1 MNAWPLRPLHRLPGP
16 PYILLVDAGE
26 TCYPR
31 PPDLRG
37 DTAHRL
43 EVPLGGDREP
53 GLYYVNLQA
62 GELAGY
68 LYLLL
73 YRQGDARRLLAV
85 AEGGV
90 EDLYSTHMSL
100 ILHDLKTNRGYREI
114 GGRLATA
121 G

>member
-1 MNAWPLRPLHRLPGP
+1 LHSLPGTHDV
-16 PYILLVDAGE
+16 LLVDAGE
-26 TCYPR
+26 ARDPR
-31 PPDLRG
+31 PLDLRSN
-37 DTAHRL
+37 TAYRL

-100 ILHDLKTNRGYREI
+100 FLHDLKTNRGYREI
-114 GGRLATA
+114 GGRLARA